1 MEKLKQRIDTMFP
14 TREAFAKAL
23 GVSPSRLS
31 RMLSSGSWSVDRM
44 EKAVRLLKIP
54 VRDIPSY
61 FFTSAVAFNE
71 PRRETV

>member
-1 MEKLKQRIDTMFP
+1 MEKLKTRIDKMFP

-31 RMLSSGSWSVDRM
+31 RLLQNGNWSVDQM
-44 EKAVRLLKIP
+44 QKAVKLLKIP

-61 FFTSAVAFNE
+61 FFISAVALNE
-71 PRRETV
+71 SRRETV